1 MSFTPSF
8 SASQLAGDLSTIRL
22 TDDSSGSDVLITS
35 RQVYIRTATGTYLV
49 PTGNAS
55 DQYIEWSYGSSTIDI
70 DVLTQDFAPQIIVLW
85 LNVAGVTLYTKEI
98 AYSFTGYSEEF
109 YYELTQGQ
117 AGDPDSLR
125 DTPYWQNKIKLRVLI
140 DSANQA
146 ISWASDTSAAQNCLN
161 LAQYMI
167 DNESLYF

>member
-1 MSFTPSF
+1 MPFVPNF
-8 SASQLAGDLSTIRL
+8 EASQLAGDLSTMRI
-22 TDDSSGSDVLITS
+22 TDTSAGSDVLITS
-35 RQVYIRTATGTYLV
+35 RQVYIRTATGAYLV

-55 DQYIEWSYGSSTIDI
+55 DQYITWSYGSSTTDI
-70 DVLTQDFAPQIIVLW
+70 DVLTQDYAPSITILW
-85 LNVAGVTLYTKEI
+85 LNAGGDTLYTKEI
-98 AYSFTGYSEEF
+98 AFSFTGYSEDF

-125 DTPYWQNKIKLRVLI
+125 DTPYWQNKMKLRVLI